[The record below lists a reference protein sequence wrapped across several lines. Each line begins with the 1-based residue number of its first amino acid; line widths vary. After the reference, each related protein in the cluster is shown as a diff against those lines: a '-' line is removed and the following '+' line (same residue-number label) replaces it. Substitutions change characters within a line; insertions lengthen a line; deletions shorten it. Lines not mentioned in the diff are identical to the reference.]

1 MGVTLNAIFK
11 DFISHFNILVWL
23 GLYIGYFVLDF
34 LNTKNVITIQQL
46 KVIPTANI
54 SLSTTIL
61 ATLGTYI
68 CVKDSLWNMIPIGLG
83 VYCGS
88 VFALMWEIEIKR
100 REDMRNLNNGKNPVK
115 KIKHRG
121 VHAKT
126 KQSTSKK
133 SKLYKKPS
141 VGQGK

>member
-1 MGVTLNAIFK
+1 MHIDV
-11 DFISHFNILVWL
+11 LVWA
-23 GLYIGYFVLDF
+23 GLFIGYFILDL

-46 KVIPTANI
+46 RVIPTANI
-54 SLSTTIL
+54 SLTSTVL
-61 ATLGTYI
+61 ATVGTYI
-68 CVKDSLWNMIPIGLG
+68 CVTDSMWNLVPIGLG
-83 VYCGS
+83 VWCGS

-100 REDMRNLNNGKNPVK
+100 RENMARNTSNGKNPVK

-121 VHAKT
+121 IHAKT
-126 KQSTSKK
+126 KQSNSKQ